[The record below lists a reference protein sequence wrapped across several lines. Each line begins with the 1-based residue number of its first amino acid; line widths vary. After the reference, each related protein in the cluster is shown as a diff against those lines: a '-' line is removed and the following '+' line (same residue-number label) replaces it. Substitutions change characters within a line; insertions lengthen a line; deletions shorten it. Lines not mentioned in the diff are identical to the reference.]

1 MMVVIV
7 VDHVSI
13 PNIVM
18 TVNALE
24 MVKLV
29 LETMH
34 SLQMEYAKMT
44 WTKYIVIM
52 MDLIAAALIATS
64 TIAQNAIAKVIK
76 SSRARIFYNVN
87 HL

>member
-1 MMVVIV
+1 MAVIV

-18 TVNALE
+18 IVNVLE
-24 MVKLV
+24 IVIWV

-44 WTKYIVIM
+44 
-52 MDLIAAALIATS
+52 
-64 TIAQNAIAKVIK
+64 
-76 SSRARIFYNVN
+76 
-87 HL
+87 